1 MSLSVLQPPSASQA
15 VTQSAMKPTPANR
28 PERPEPNAA
37 APSAASL
44 FGSRLDHART
54 AGKSDKDQLRELTE
68 MLVSTAF
75 ISPMFEQMR
84 SDPLAANLFHG
95 GRGEEVF
102 QQQFDQVY
110 ADRIASASRMGLADA
125 LYNQLSQDPAAGQS
139 LNTHG

>member
-15 VTQSAMKPTPANR
+15 VTQSAMKPTAEPRPDRPA
-28 PERPEPNAA
+28 PNAA

-54 AGKSDKDQLRELTE
+54 AGKGEKDQLRELTE

-84 SDPLAANLFHG
+84 SDPLAADLFHG

-102 QQQFDQVY
+102 QQQLDQVY

-125 LYNQLSQDPAAGQS
+125 LYNQLSHDPAAGQS